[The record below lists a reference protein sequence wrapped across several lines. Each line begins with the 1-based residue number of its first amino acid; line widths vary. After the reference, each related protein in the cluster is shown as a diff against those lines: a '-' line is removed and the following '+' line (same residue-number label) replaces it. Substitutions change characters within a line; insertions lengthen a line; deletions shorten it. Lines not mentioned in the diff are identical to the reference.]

1 MKKIIVPVDF
11 STTAAN
17 AAEFAGNL
25 AIFYGG
31 EILLY
36 NAYQMPVPVGEISY
50 PLYDVP
56 EMQQASEHELEML
69 KSDLEAKLRSKIT
82 INIKAEMTML
92 SDGLADLCDSIKPDL
107 VVIGLSGKN
116 ALTKLIVGSN
126 TIHIA
131 HHLKYPVLV
140 VPPKASFTPVRKIGF
155 ACDYKEISE
164 SLPVEVLKKIIT
176 DFNAELYV
184 INVDFQDKNFTPE
197 VVHENFAI
205 RYLFEDIH
213 PKFESIESENVTEGL
228 NSFAE
233 NNGIDWL
240 VVIPKKHTILQKIFN
255 RSHSTDLLFHTHL
268 PVLCL
273 HHQ

>member
-50 PLYDVP
+50 PLYDIP
-56 EMQQASEHELEML
+56 EMQQASEQELEML
-69 KSDLEAKLRSKIT
+69 KSDLEGRLRSKIT

-126 TIHIA
+126 TIYTA

-140 VPPKASFTPVRKIGF
+140 IPPKASFTPVRKIGF
-155 ACDYKEISE
+155 ACDYKEIKE
-164 SLPVEVLKKIIT
+164 SVPVEVLKKIIT

-205 RYLFEDIH
+205 RDLLEDFY
-213 PKFESIESENVTEGL
+213 PKFESIEAENVTEGL
-228 NSFAE
+228 NRFAE
-233 NNGIDWL
+233 NNGIDWI
-240 VVIPKKHTILQKIFN
+240 VVIPKKHTILQKMFN
-255 RSHSTDLLFHTHL
+255 RSHSKDLLFHSHL

-273 HHQ
+273 HHI

>member
-17 AAEFAGNL
+17 AAELAGNL

-69 KSDLEAKLRSKIT
+69 KNDLEAKLRSKIT
-82 INIKAEMTML
+82 INIKAELSLL
-92 SDGLADLCDSIKPDL
+92 SDGLTDLCDSIKPDL

-116 ALTKLIVGSN
+116 AITKLIVGSN
-126 TIHIA
+126 TIYLA

-155 ACDYKEISE
+155 ACDYKDIKE
-164 SLPVEVLKKIIT
+164 SVPVEVLKKIIT

-205 RYLFEDIH
+205 RDLFEDIH
-213 PKFESIESENVTEGL
+213 PKFKSIESENVTDGL
-228 NSFAE
+228 NRFAE

-273 HHQ
+273 HQ

>member
-11 STTAAN
+11 SANAAN

-69 KSDLEAKLRSKIT
+69 KTDLEGKLRSKIT
-82 INIKAEMTML
+82 INIKAEMAQL
-92 SDGLADLCDSIKPDL
+92 SEGLADLCDSEKPDL

-140 VPPKASFTPVRKIGF
+140 IPPRASFTPVRQIGF
-155 ACDYKEISE
+155 ACDYKQIEE
-164 SLPVEVLKKIIT
+164 TLPVETLKKIVT
-176 DFNAELYV
+176 DFNAQLYV
-184 INVDFQDKNFTPE
+184 INVDFNDKNFTPE
-197 VVHENFAI
+197 MVHENFAI
-205 RYLFEDIH
+205 RDLFEDNH

-228 NSFAE
+228 NRFAE
-233 NNGIDWL
+233 KNGLDWI

-255 RSHSTDLLFHTHL
+255 RSHSTDFLFHTHL

-273 HHQ
+273 HN

>member
-11 STTAAN
+11 SVNAAN

-69 KSDLEAKLRSKIT
+69 KTDLAAKLRSKIT
-82 INIKAEMTML
+82 INIKAEMAQL
-92 SDGLADLCDSIKPDL
+92 SEGLADLCDSEKPDL

-140 VPPKASFTPVRKIGF
+140 IPPKASFTPVRQIGF
-155 ACDYKEISE
+155 ACDYKQIEE
-164 SLPVEVLKKIIT
+164 TLPVEILKKIVA
-176 DFNAELYV
+176 DFNAQLYV
-184 INVDFQDKNFTPE
+184 INVDFNDKNFTPE
-197 VVHENFAI
+197 MVHENFAI
-205 RYLFEDIH
+205 RDLFEDNH

-228 NSFAE
+228 NRFAE
-233 NNGIDWL
+233 KNGLDWI

-255 RSHSTDLLFHTHL
+255 RSHSTDFLFHTHL

-273 HHQ
+273 HN

>member
-11 STTAAN
+11 STNAAN

-50 PLYDVP
+50 PIYDVP

-69 KSDLEAKLRSKIT
+69 KTELEGKLRSKIT
-82 INIKAEMTML
+82 INIKAEMVLL
-92 SDGLADLCDSIKPDL
+92 SDGLADLCDSEKPDL

-126 TIHIA
+126 TIYIA
-131 HHLKYPVLV
+131 HNLKYPVLV
-140 VPPKASFTPVRKIGF
+140 VPPKASFTPVRQIGF
-155 ACDYKEISE
+155 ACDYKQIEE
-164 SLPVEVLKKIIT
+164 SVPVELLKKVVT
-176 DFNAELYV
+176 DFNAQLYV
-184 INVDFQDKNFTPE
+184 VNIDFNDKNFTPE
-197 VVHENFAI
+197 MVHENFAI
-205 RYLFEDIH
+205 RNLFEDIH

-228 NSFAE
+228 NRFAE
-233 NNGIDWL
+233 EKGLDWI

-255 RSHSTDLLFHTHL
+255 RSHSTDFLFHTHL

-273 HHQ
+273 HN

>member
-11 STTAAN
+11 SANAAN

-69 KSDLEAKLRSKIT
+69 KTDLEGKLRSKIT
-82 INIKAEMTML
+82 INIKAEMALL
-92 SDGLADLCDSIKPDL
+92 SEGLANLCDNVKPDL

-126 TIHIA
+126 TIYIA

-140 VPPKASFTPVRKIGF
+140 IPPKASFTPVRQIGF
-155 ACDYKEISE
+155 ACDYKQIEE
-164 SLPVEVLKKIIT
+164 SLPVQLLKKIIT
-176 DFNAELYV
+176 DFNAQLFV
-184 INVDFQDKNFTPE
+184 INVDFQDEHFTPE
-197 VVHENFAI
+197 MVHENFAI
-205 RYLFEDIH
+205 RDLFEDNH
-213 PKFESIESENVTEGL
+213 PKFASIESENVTEGL
-228 NSFAE
+228 NRFAE
-233 NNGIDWL
+233 KNGIDWI

-273 HHQ
+273 HN

>member
-11 STTAAN
+11 SVNAAN

-69 KSDLEAKLRSKIT
+69 KTDLAAKLRSKIT
-82 INIKAEMTML
+82 INIKAELAQL
-92 SDGLADLCDSIKPDL
+92 SEGLADLCDSEKPDL

-140 VPPKASFTPVRKIGF
+140 IPPKASFTPVRQIGF
-155 ACDYKEISE
+155 ACDYKQIEE
-164 SLPVEVLKKIIT
+164 TLPVEILKKIVA
-176 DFNAELYV
+176 DFNAQLYV
-184 INVDFQDKNFTPE
+184 INVDFNDKNFTPE
-197 VVHENFAI
+197 MVHENFAI
-205 RYLFEDIH
+205 RDLFEDNH

-228 NSFAE
+228 NRFAE
-233 NNGIDWL
+233 KNGLDWI

-255 RSHSTDLLFHTHL
+255 RSHSTDFLFHTHL

-273 HHQ
+273 HN

>member
-11 STTAAN
+11 STNAAN

-69 KSDLEAKLRSKIT
+69 KTDLEGKLRSKIT
-82 INIKAEMTML
+82 INIKAEMVLL
-92 SDGLADLCDSIKPDL
+92 SDGLADLCDSEKPDL

-126 TIHIA
+126 TIHIT

-155 ACDYKEISE
+155 ACDYKQIEE
-164 SLPVEVLKKIIT
+164 SVPVELLTKIIT
-176 DFNAELYV
+176 DFNAQLYV
-184 INVDFQDKNFTPE
+184 INVDFNDKNFTPE
-197 VVHENFAI
+197 MVHENFAI
-205 RYLFEDIH
+205 RDLFEDIH
-213 PKFESIESENVTEGL
+213 PKYESIESENVTEGL
-228 NSFAE
+228 NHFAE
-233 NNGIDWL
+233 EKGLDWI

-255 RSHSTDLLFHTHL
+255 RSHSTDFLFHTHL

-273 HHQ
+273 HN

>member
-1 MKKIIVPVDF
+1 MKKIIVAVDF

-36 NAYQMPVPVGEISY
+36 NAFQMPVPVGEISY

-69 KSDLEAKLRSKIT
+69 KSDLEGKLRSKIS
-82 INIKAEMTML
+82 INIKAEMKLL
-92 SDGLADLCDSIKPDL
+92 SDGLADLCDNIKPDL

-126 TIHIA
+126 TIYLT
-131 HHLKYPVLV
+131 HHLKYPLLV

-155 ACDYKEISE
+155 ACDYKEIKE
-164 SLPVEVLKKIIT
+164 SVPVELLKKIIV
-176 DFNAELYV
+176 DFNAELHV
-184 INVDFQDKNFTPE
+184 INVDYQDKNFTPE

-205 RYLFEDIH
+205 RDLFEDIH

-228 NSFAE
+228 NRFAE
-233 NNGIDWL
+233 NNGIDWI

-273 HHQ
+273 HQ

>member
-11 STTAAN
+11 SANAAN

-50 PLYDVP
+50 PLYDAP
-56 EMQQASEHELEML
+56 EMQQASVHELEML
-69 KSDLEAKLRSKIT
+69 KTDLEGKLRSKIT
-82 INIKAEMTML
+82 INIKAEMALL
-92 SDGLADLCDSIKPDL
+92 SEGLADLCDSVKPDL

-126 TIHIA
+126 TIYIA

-140 VPPKASFTPVRKIGF
+140 IPPKASFTPVRQIGF
-155 ACDYKEISE
+155 ACDYKQIEE
-164 SLPVEVLKKIIT
+164 SLPVELLKKIIT
-176 DFNAELYV
+176 DFNAQLYV
-184 INVDFQDKNFTPE
+184 VNVDFNDENFTPE
-197 VVHENFAI
+197 MVHENFAI
-205 RYLFEDIH
+205 RDLFEDIH

-228 NSFAE
+228 NRFAE
-233 NNGIDWL
+233 EKGLDWI

-255 RSHSTDLLFHTHL
+255 RSHSSDFLFHTHL

-273 HHQ
+273 HN